1 MHTIQGGK
9 VMSLLRAAVLA
20 MVLLFSSVSA
30 SGGEDMDALIAKFKA
45 KQYYKGD
52 VDKDSFQKLVDSGVT
67 IIDIRRDDEVEEMGM
82 IPGSINLTFFN
93 KDGEPDERFLN
104 SLTTIVK
111 SKDEPILIVCRRG
124 VRSKFAAQWLAY
136 KGFTNVYNQEHGV
149 KELIKYRKTKMVD
162 RMY

>member
-1 MHTIQGGK
+1 
-9 VMSLLRAAVLA
+9 MSLLRVLA
-20 MVLLFSSVSA
+20 ITAALFVGTASA
-30 SGGEDMDALIAKFKA
+30 SGSEDMDALMAKFKA

-52 VDKDSFQKLVDSGVT
+52 VDKESFQKVVDSGVT
-67 IIDIRRDDEVEEMGM
+67 IIDIRREDEVESTGV

-93 KDGEPDERFLN
+93 KKGEPDERFIN
-104 SLTTIVK
+104 SLSTIIK

-136 KGFTNVYNQEHGV
+136 KGYTNVYNQEHGV